1 MFLKRNRR
9 HKNGETY
16 EYWTLVETVRTLKG
30 PRQRTVCHLGKL
42 PGLDKRHRQSW
53 ESINYLLDGVEPPAV
68 QTQFE
73 DSLMDPAKLWRWY
86 IQLTQAEECFR
97 ISKTD
102 LHLRPVFHQK
112 TGRVQAHILVCFLT
126 LAMWRSLEMWMK
138 SKGLGTCARQLI
150 KEVSTVRMMNVI
162 LPVKSV

>member
-1 MFLKRNRR
+1 MAVGLKIQE
-9 HKNGETY
+9 KEAP
-16 EYWTLVETVRTLKG
+16 L
-30 PRQRTVCHLGKL
+30 
-42 PGLDKRHRQSW
+42 SW
-53 ESINYLLDGVEPPAV
+53 AEKSAGAYLLRTNCTDK
-68 QTQFE
+68 
-73 DSLMDPAKLWRWY
+73 DPAKLWRWY

-112 TGRVQAHILVCFLT
+112 TGRVQAHILVCFLA

-150 KEVSTVRMMNVI
+150 KEISTVRMMNVI
-162 LPVKSV
+162 LPVKDQNELSLRVVSRPDEAVDQVLADLGLELPTAPKIISNVVEKNS